1 MFKKR
6 HSKFNA
12 DQKKQMLVI
21 FGITILFFT
30 GILLL
35 FSGKPIS
42 DAEKYNQSPPI
53 IYDVSTRKVLP
64 ANQQWI
70 IPVNK
75 FTNNSVDFSPESFD
89 INKILGENSWVSPTV
104 NYQTKTG
111 KLFVYIDYAGKN
123 AYDLKESEFY
133 IQPVCV
139 PVSKYSRC
147 PIESLPL
154 DSRLQAN
161 TLYEPEYK
169 DKPSFFYGVRQ
180 PIVYEVDSPRALAIL
195 FNSSLPEHTQ
205 VSWMRISINDKPLT
219 IKKINFLLSSDYQI
233 YFKFLLIFIPLLIIY
248 KYHSDGGFSSR
259 QSLITGSL
267 LVIWLGLNTIIWDLN
282 YMIIG
287 CLFMA
292 FSGVLYMFAN
302 HLYKLIYGIGYSI
315 IVIYSYQY
323 FGGMVRGFYMQTL
336 LLGIVGI
343 GIFIKEPE

>member
-1 MFKKR
+1 
-6 HSKFNA
+6 
-12 DQKKQMLVI
+12 LIIV
-21 FGITILFFT
+21 GIVILFFT
-30 GILLL
+30 GILFL
-35 FSGKPIS
+35 FSGTPIS

-53 IYDVSTRKVLP
+53 VYDVSTRRALP
-64 ANQQWI
+64 THQQWI

-75 FTNNSVDFSPESFD
+75 FINNPINFSPESFD

-180 PIVYEVDSPRALAIL
+180 PIMYEVDSPRALAIL

-219 IKKINFLLSSDYQI
+219 IKKINLFLSSDYQI
-233 YFKFLLIFIPLLIIY
+233 YFKFLLIFILPLIIY
-248 KYHSDGGFSSR
+248 DYRINGGFSSQ
-259 QSLITGSL
+259 QSLTIGSL
-267 LVIWLGLNTIIWDLN
+267 LMIWSGINTIIWDIN
-282 YMIIG
+282 YIVIG
-287 CLFMA
+287 CLLIA
-292 FSGVLYMFAN
+292 FSSVFYMFAN
-302 HLYKLIYGIGYSI
+302 HLYKLIYGIGSLI
-315 IVIYSYQY
+315 IVIFSYQY
-323 FGGMVRGFYMQTL
+323 FGGMVKYFYKQTL
-336 LLGIVGI
+336 LLGII
-343 GIFIKEPE
+343 GIAIFVKEPE

>member
-21 FGITILFFT
+21 FGITILFLT

-123 AYDLKESEFY
+123 AYDLKESELY
-133 IQPVCV
+133 IRPVCV

-147 PIESLPL
+147 PIERLPL
-154 DSRLQAN
+154 DSLSQDDS
-161 TLYEPEYK
+161 LYEPEYK
-169 DKPSFFYGVRQ
+169 DKPSFFYGARR
-180 PIVYEVDSPRALAIL
+180 PTVYEVDSPRALAIL

-219 IKKINFLLSSDYQI
+219 IKKINFLLSSNYQN
-233 YFKFLLIFIPLLIIY
+233 YFKWLLILVPFIIIY
-248 KYHSDGGFSSR
+248 EYRLNGGFSSPHAL
-259 QSLITGSL
+259 SIGTLLILWSGMNI
-267 LVIWLGLNTIIWDLN
+267 VIWDLN

-287 CLFMA
+287 CLFIT
-292 FSGVLYMFAN
+292 FSGLMYMFAN
-302 HLYKLIYGIGYSI
+302 YLYKLLYSLAFFI
-315 IVIYSYQY
+315 ILVFSYQY
-323 FGGMVRGFYMQTL
+323 YGGFTSNVIKQIGL
-336 LLGIVGI
+336 LTVI
-343 GIFIKEPE
+343 GTAIFIKTPD